1 MPETRRTAG
10 ERERL
15 ERSITR
21 QMWLV
26 TTLRFAG
33 QDAGEERRR
42 LGELQA
48 RLALLATAQAQR
60 PPARPPGCRA
70 GPRVLGRTRLPPQ
83 PRVVPQHRHP
93 RSGRGRVQ

>member
-21 QMWLV
+21 QAWLV

-33 QDAGEERRR
+33 QNASEEWRQ

-60 PPARPPGCRA
+60 PPTRPPGCRA
-70 GPRVLGRTRLPPQ
+70 GPRSLGRTRPPPQ
-83 PRVVPQHRHP
+83 PRVVPHHRHP
-93 RSGRGRVQ
+93 RSGHGRIQ

>member
-1 MPETRRTAG
+1 MPETRTAAG

-21 QMWLV
+21 QAWLV

-33 QDAGEERRR
+33 QDAGEERQR

-60 PPARPPGCRA
+60 PPAGPPGCRT
-70 GPRVLGRTRLPPQ
+70 GPRVPRRTRPPAQ
-83 PRVVPQHRHP
+83 PRVAPHRRHP
-93 RSGRGRVQ
+93 GAGHGHVQ

>member
-1 MPETRRTAG
+1 MPETRTAAG

-15 ERSITR
+15 ERGITR
-21 QMWLV
+21 QVWLV

-33 QDAGEERRR
+33 QDASEEWRQ

-60 PPARPPGCRA
+60 PPARPPGGRA
-70 GPRVLGRTRLPPQ
+70 GPRVPGRARPPTR
-83 PRVVPQHRHP
+83 PRVAPRHRHP
-93 RSGRGRVQ
+93 GSGHGRVQ

>member
-10 ERERL
+10 NRERL

-21 QMWLV
+21 QAWLV

-33 QDAGEERRR
+33 QDASEEWRQ

-60 PPARPPGCRA
+60 PPARPPTRWT
-70 GPRVLGRTRLPPQ
+70 GPRAPGGGRPPTQ
-83 PRVVPQHRHP
+83 PRYRHP
-93 RSGRGRVQ
+93 KGGHGRVQ